1 MNRCID
7 RRGFLKATG
16 AISAGVGLAPFGG
29 SRLLAAEPAKGA
41 PNAEKIGWR
50 LGCQAYTFKLF
61 TFYEAIEKTASLG
74 LRYIEGSSSLKLS
87 KDRPE
92 LKLSQ
97 ELPADLRVEV
107 KKKLADSG
115 VKMVSYAG
123 GRLSKDAGE
132 SRKAFDFAKDM
143 GADTL
148 MSEPPEDALETID
161 KLCEEYGINLAV
173 HNHAKPSHYWSPDTV
188 LSVCQGRSKRIGAC
202 ADTGHWMRSGIKPLE
217 ALKKLEG
224 RIISLHFKD
233 LNEYGMKGH
242 DVPWGTGVGDAKA
255 MLAEIYR
262 QKLKAFF
269 AIEYEY
275 NWENS
280 LPEIAQCVAFFD
292 TAAAE
297 WAAWD
302 VMWPAPR
309 AAPKSR

>member
-1 MNRCID
+1 
-7 RRGFLKATG
+7 
-16 AISAGVGLAPFGG
+16 
-29 SRLLAAEPAKGA
+29 
-41 PNAEKIGWR
+41 
-50 LGCQAYTFKLF
+50 
-61 TFYEAIEKTASLG
+61 
-74 LRYIEGSSSLKLS
+74 
-87 KDRPE
+87 
-92 LKLSQ
+92 
-97 ELPADLRVEV
+97 
-107 KKKLADSG
+107 
-115 VKMVSYAG
+115 
-123 GRLSKDAGE
+123 
-132 SRKAFDFAKDM
+132 
-143 GADTL
+143 

-188 LSVCQGRSKRIGAC
+188 LSTCQGRSKRIGAC
-202 ADTGHWMRSGIKPLE
+202 ADTGHWMRSGINPVE

-224 RIISLHFKD
+224 RIINLHFKD

-255 MLAEIYR
+255 MLAEVYR

-269 AIEYEY
+269 AVEYEY

-292 TAAAE
+292 KAAAE

-302 VMWPAPR
+302 VNWPAPR